1 MANRMHKLA
10 ALRQLDEGMTALAM
24 QHQQRTQRGED
35 SAVVDREIAQLALTG
50 VGAFLQECGIE
61 SGPVVRLL
69 AELAALSAGSKPSR
83 MLAPTVTRH
92 RRPDPPSIE
101 GVKGRLA
108 AIMEF
113 QQQSGLTRKAAGEWV
128 AQRISRGMRRRL
140 GSATRAAVD
149 SWLVKWGGKRGPWSS
164 GREGY
169 LRMADI
175 LSNQKPDERNLKKI
189 MAVLAK
195 SLPS

>member
-1 MANRMHKLA
+1 LANRRHKLA
-10 ALRQLDEGMTALAM
+10 ALRHLEESMAALAM
-24 QHQQRTQRGED
+24 QHQRRTHLGED
-35 SAVVDREIAQLALTG
+35 PAVVDREIAQLALTG
-50 VGAFLQECGIE
+50 VGAFFHECGIE
-61 SGPVVRLL
+61 SRPVVRLL

-92 RRPDPPSIE
+92 RRPDPPLIE
-101 GVKGRLA
+101 AVKGRLA

-113 QQQSGLTRKAAGEWV
+113 QQQSGLTRKDAGEWV
-128 AQRISRGMRRRL
+128 ARRISSGMRHRL

-149 SWLVKWGGKRGPWSS
+149 SWLVKWGGKHGPRSS

-169 LRMADI
+169 LHMVDI
-175 LSNQKPDERNLKKI
+175 LSALKPDEQNLKKLI
-189 MAVLAK
+189 AVLAK